1 MMMTRRRMLTAAGLA
16 VGATGLVPHRTAR
29 AGAGS
34 ARLLVGF
41 PPGGT
46 TDVIARLLARAM
58 TDYASTIIV
67 ENRSGG
73 AGRFAIEALKTSV
86 PDGSVFML
94 APMAT
99 MTLYPHVHKTLRYDP
114 LRDFIPVSTVGEVSY
129 ILAIGS
135 KVPTSVKT
143 LGDFIAWCRVN
154 PGQATYGSPGAGS
167 PLHFIGVQLAHAAG
181 FEYLHVPYQGA
192 APTLQDLLAGQIASS
207 ILPIDTPLDHVRAG
221 TLRALATSGPRRRI
235 FLPNVPTF
243 REAGYPALESVDWFG
258 IFVPAGTPAECVET
272 LDTAIR
278 RALEAD
284 DLKAGLTALAIEI
297 ATISSGGLGRLTN
310 AEFERWGSVVLASG
324 FTSEDWRRSPV
335 QLRYRT
341 RYRGGNRRRGE
352 ARTLRSSPIPLS
364 LDRSGHR

>member
-1 MMMTRRRMLTAAGLA
+1 MIAVGAEGGPLLRQDPSMMTRRHLLTVSAAGLA
-16 VGATGLVPHRTAR
+16 VGAIGPAPYGFAGADVRTAR
-29 AGAGS
+29 I
-34 ARLLVGF
+34 LVGF

-58 TDYASTIIV
+58 KDYASTIIV

-86 PDGSVFML
+86 PDGSVFL
-94 APMAT
+94 LRPMAT
-99 MTLYPHVHKTLRYDP
+99 MTLYPHGHKTLRYDP
-114 LRDFIPVSTVGEVSY
+114 LRDFIPVRRVGEVSY

-192 APTLQDLLAGQIASS
+192 APTLQDLLAGQTASS

-221 TLRALATSGPRRRI
+221 TLRALATSGPRRSS
-235 FLPNVPTF
+235 FLPDVPTF
-243 REAGYPALESVDWFG
+243 REAGYPALESVDWFA
-258 IFVPAGTPAECVET
+258 IFVPAGTPAECVEQ

-278 RALEAD
+278 HALEAT
-284 DLKAGLTALAIEI
+284 GLTALAIEI
-297 ATISSGGLGRLTN
+297 ATISSRDLVRLTK

-324 FTSEDWRRSPV
+324 FTSED
-335 QLRYRT
+335 
-341 RYRGGNRRRGE
+341 
-352 ARTLRSSPIPLS
+352 
-364 LDRSGHR
+364 